1 MKKGSGKKVVSATAP
16 VNHDGGTSEV
26 VATSIR
32 IDKPLHDRLR
42 KLAFDKRLPMAN
54 YIVRGIELVLKAE
67 KY

>member
-1 MKKGSGKKVVSATAP
+1 MKKGSGKKVVRATAP
-16 VNHDGGTSEV
+16 ASSEGGVSEV

-42 KLAFDKRLPMAN
+42 KLAFDRRVPMAN
-54 YIVRGIELVLKAE
+54 YIVHGIEMVLKAE